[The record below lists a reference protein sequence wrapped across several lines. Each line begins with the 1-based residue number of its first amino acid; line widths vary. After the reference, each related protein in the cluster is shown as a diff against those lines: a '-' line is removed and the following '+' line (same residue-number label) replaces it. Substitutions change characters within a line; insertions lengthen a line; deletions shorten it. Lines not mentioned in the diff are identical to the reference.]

1 MTGLVVIFVVCGIIW
16 APAILLFAIGGVD
29 KKHKI
34 VGSLICLAFWVF
46 MALGLWGQAVGNAE
60 RWNNGYCECGQHW
73 ELNAVD
79 KSRNGSETKYY
90 SCPEC
95 FTEIKIIE

>member
-1 MTGLVVIFVVCGIIW
+1 MLLVIFAVLGIVFI
-16 APAILLFAIGGVD
+16 PAVIMFLVGGVD

-34 VGSLICLAFWVF
+34 VGSLVCLGFWAF
-46 MALGLWGQAVGNAE
+46 MAVGLWGQTVGNAE

-79 KSRNGSETKYY
+79 KSRSGSETKYY

>member
-29 KKHKI
+29 KKHKL
-34 VGSLICLAFWVF
+34 VGSLVCVGFWVL
-46 MALGLWGQAVGNAE
+46 MAVGLWGQAVGNAE

-79 KSRNGSETKYY
+79 KSRHGTETKYY

-95 FTEIKIIE
+95 FAEIKIIE

>member
-34 VGSLICLAFWVF
+34 VGSLVCVGFWVL
-46 MALGLWGQAVGNAE
+46 MAVGLWGQAVGNAE
-60 RWNNGYCECGQHW
+60 RWNGGYCECGQHW

-95 FTEIKIIE
+95 FAEIKIIE